1 MPNEQV
7 LRLLKGIPLF
17 ADLEQGELMDVLRMA
32 RPIQCQQG
40 EVLCQQGDPG
50 DCMYVIQA
58 GQVSVVVRGPDGQPI
73 PVATLKGGDLIG
85 EMTLVDD
92 APRSADCVAAS
103 VVRLFRI
110 DRAQFAVMRGELHPA
125 AFKILRRIALTTCGR
140 LRHVNETV
148 SRLVGAP
155 PSVDV
160 ERRHTTGGGVNVRTR
175 SQVVRGKQQAA
186 RTFWSGLLN
195 RIKS

>member
-1 MPNEQV
+1 
-7 LRLLKGIPLF
+7 
-17 ADLEQGELMDVLRMA
+17 MDVLRGA
-32 RPIQCQQG
+32 RPVQFQPG
-40 EVLCQQGDPG
+40 EGLCKQGDPG

-58 GQVSVVVRGPDGQPI
+58 GQVSVVVGGPDGNPV
-73 PVATLKGGDLIG
+73 PVATLKVGDLIG

-92 APRSADCVAAS
+92 APRSADCVASS

-110 DRAQFAVMRGELHPA
+110 DRAQFEILRGELHPA

-148 SRLVGAP
+148 SRLVGS
-155 PSVDV
+155 PSTPEV
-160 ERRHTTGGGVNVRTR
+160 ERRHATGGVNVRTR

-186 RTFWSGLLN
+186 RTFWFGLLN